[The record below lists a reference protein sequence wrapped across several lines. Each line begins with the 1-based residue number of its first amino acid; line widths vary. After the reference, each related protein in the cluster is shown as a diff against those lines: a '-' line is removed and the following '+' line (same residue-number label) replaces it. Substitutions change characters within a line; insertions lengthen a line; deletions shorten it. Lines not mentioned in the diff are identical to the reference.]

1 MNKAIFLDRDGI
13 INKERGDYTYRM
25 EDFVFVDDLVKS
37 LRKFQK
43 HGFKL
48 VIISNQS
55 GIAKGVY
62 THADVELLHA
72 HILRYMRLNG
82 IEIEEI
88 YYCPH
93 HPETGA
99 CICRKPDSLL
109 IEKALAR
116 FHINTQASYFIGD
129 RPRDI
134 EAAEKAGVSGILVDS
149 NSSLLALSEKIVETI
164 PNS

>member
-13 INKERGDYTYRM
+13 INKERGGYTFRM
-25 EDFVFVDDLVKS
+25 EDFEFVDDLVKS
-37 LRKFQK
+37 LRRFQK
-43 HGFKL
+43 NGFKL
-48 VIISNQS
+48 IIISNQS

-62 THADVELLHA
+62 TYADVELLHA

-93 HPETGA
+93 HPEMGA

-109 IEKALAR
+109 VEKALAR
-116 FHINTQASYFIGD
+116 YQINPKASYFIGD

-134 EAAEKAGVSGILVDS
+134 EAGEKAGVPGILVES
-149 NSSLLALSEKIVETI
+149 NSSLLALSEKIIETI
-164 PNS
+164 PNL